1 LDGKRQVPQH
11 TFQKWIS
18 RFKLAEEVSD
28 AIDEQQF
35 VIHYQ
40 PQVSLRS
47 RKLVGFEALVRWRH
61 PNRGLIPPGEFVAV
75 AEETGLIIP
84 LGDWVLDQACR
95 QVSVWRSEIPGAEA
109 LTMHVNV
116 ASAQIGRQDTPIRVK
131 DCLQR
136 HGLAPEALHL
146 EITETSVIE
155 KPDLTAR
162 VLEELRKT
170 NVQVWLD
177 DFGTG
182 YSCLSSL
189 HRFALS
195 GLKIDRSFVKQM
207 EHPHSGLITKAI
219 LALAHNLGLHV
230 MAEGIETA
238 GQADELERLNCE
250 YGQGYYFSRAV
261 PASSASKYMLT
272 DTFGWLESKESAHNQ
287 VSNLSGFPP
296 QLVV

>member
-1 LDGKRQVPQH
+1 M
-11 TFQKWIS
+11 S
-18 RFKLAEEVSD
+18 RFTLAEEVSA
-28 AIDEQQF
+28 AISAQQF

-61 PNRGLIPPGEFVAV
+61 PKRGLIPPGEFVSV

-95 QVSVWRSEIPGAEA
+95 QLCMWREEIPGAGA
-109 LTMHVNV
+109 LSMHVNI
-116 ASAQIGRQDTPIRVK
+116 ASAQIGREDTPTRVT

-136 HGLAPEALHL
+136 HRLSPEALHL
-146 EITETSVIE
+146 EITETSVIQ
-155 KPDLTAR
+155 KPELTAR
-162 VLEELRKT
+162 VLEKLRHAK
-170 NVQVWLD
+170 VQVWLD

-182 YSCLSSL
+182 HSSLSSL

-195 GLKIDRSFVKQM
+195 GLKIDRSFVAQM
-207 EHPHSGLITKAI
+207 EHPNSGLITKAI
-219 LALAHNLGLHV
+219 LALSHSLGLQV
-230 MAEGIETA
+230 IAEGIETSR
-238 GQADELERLNCE
+238 QANELERLDCE

-261 PASSASKYMLT
+261 PASIATEYILA
-272 DTFGWLESKESAHNQ
+272 DTLGLPGHTESLHHR

-296 QLVV
+296 LPVV